1 MAKYT
6 TTIKNLIDSEFNFGL
21 DTYPIFDEEYR
32 ETLNQTILNYYY
44 VSEIGFETPGLFKQQ
59 LNATMCAIMPK
70 YNAMFVAEQEIL
82 ENPLGNVNLTE
93 SLERNVDIDGEFHG
107 GSSGSN
113 TGSSTND
120 MKNLYQDTPQ
130 GTLSS
135 TDIDNQKYATNLTL
149 NRNSVS
155 NSNTANTTTNNYETR
170 NTVEGYTK
178 TLIGSNGRKTNAET
192 YSKLISGF
200 ESVNMLIINE
210 LQDLFMGVL

>member
-21 DTYPIFDEEYR
+21 TEYPIFDEEYR
-32 ETLNQTILNYYY
+32 ATLNKTILDYYY
-44 VSEIGFETPGLFKQQ
+44 MYEIGFETPALFKHY
-59 LNATMCAIMPK
+59 LNATMNAIMPK
-70 YNAMFVAEQEIL
+70 YNALFIAQEEIL

-93 SLERNVDIDGEFHG
+93 SFERNIDVD
-107 GSSGSN
+107 GSYSGTTSGN
-113 TGSSTND
+113 NSGSSTSNL
-120 MKNLYQDTPQ
+120 KNLYQDTPQ
-130 GTLSS
+130 GSLAS
-135 TDIDNQKYATNLTL
+135 TDIENQKYATNMTL

-155 NSNTANTTTNNYETR
+155 NSNTASTTSSNTESR
-170 NTVEGYTK
+170 DTVEDYTK
-178 TLIGSNGRKTNAET
+178 TLIGSNGKKTNAET

>member
-32 ETLNQTILNYYY
+32 ETLNQTILNFYY
-44 VSEIGFETPGLFKQQ
+44 VSEIGFETPALFKQQ

-82 ENPLGNVNLTE
+82 ENPLGNVHLTE
-93 SLERNVDIDGEFHG
+93 SLERNIDVDGQYSG
-107 GSSGSN
+107 GSTGTN
-113 TGSSTND
+113 TGSSTSNI
-120 MKNLYQDTPQ
+120 KNLFQDTPQ
-130 GTLSS
+130 GSLAS
-135 TDIDNQKYATNLTL
+135 TDIDNQKWATNLNL
-149 NRNSVS
+149 NRNSV
-155 NSNTANTTTNNYETR
+155 NSNNSASTTTNNTESR
-170 NTVEGYTK
+170 NTVEEYTK
-178 TLIGSNGRKTNAET
+178 NIIGSNGRKTNAET